1 MVTSNYFYQGVLRG
15 IMRSSFYLALLF
27 VSQVSIIMELI
38 TMIVQY
44 KVKKKKLAKVKDAL
58 SEYMEAVKKNEP
70 GTTDYKVFQDGKD
83 NTSFIHL
90 MTFVDKNAKKT
101 HEKTEHLK
109 KLKKILIP
117 ISKGKAVYTTLV
129 EVLPT
134 KSQEK
139 TEETTK
145 DESSHEP
152 I

>member
-1 MVTSNYFYQGVLRG
+1 
-15 IMRSSFYLALLF
+15 
-27 VSQVSIIMELI
+27 
-38 TMIVQY
+38 MIVQY
-44 KVKKKKLAKVKDAL
+44 KVKKKKLEKVKDAL
-58 SEYMEAVKKNEP
+58 SEYMEEVKKNEP

-109 KLKKILIP
+109 KLKKILVP
-117 ISKGKAVYTTLV
+117 ISKGKAVYTTIV
-129 EVLPT
+129 EVMPS

-139 TEETTK
+139 PEETAK